1 MTVPILRT
9 TVMLILASA
18 FVPLTLRDKSVNSVK
33 KITGDSLLNLVARYG
48 RLGEKPWLLKAVCLM
63 EMSELDSFFEN
74 QDLYSV
80 SVLSTMLT

>member
-1 MTVPILRT
+1 M
-9 TVMLILASA
+9 
-18 FVPLTLRDKSVNSVK
+18 NSVK